1 MKPNQ
6 GGAAVSDKPKL
17 PAGKVT
23 SKEVE
28 INKIEVFWGT
38 TKDGKRTLQFVV
50 RMRMDRKSPEGEL
63 YSHYWTQ
70 YLPFSIRQDKGY
82 PILKNNS
89 RLFRFLQ
96 DVSGLTIQVDK
107 EGYAI
112 GDLLPDYGFPIF
124 GGVDPEKQHE
134 VHERLGYFNTCIPNS
149 DEWWNAKRAGEQV
162 DDPALRYFKLGDVEF
177 IGMKFNASF
186 TVTPEGY
193 INDLKRYVPVQEV
206 EI

>member
-6 GGAAVSDKPKL
+6 GGAEVSDKPKL

-28 INKIEVFWGT
+28 ITGVEVFWTT
-38 TKDGKRTLQFVV
+38 TKDDKRTLQFFV
-50 RMRMDRKSPEGEL
+50 RMRMDRKNPEGEL

-70 YLPFSIRQDKGY
+70 KLPFSINQSKGY
-82 PILKNNS
+82 PILRNNS

-96 DVSGLTIQVDK
+96 DVSGLTIKVDK
-107 EGYAI
+107 NGYAV
-112 GDLLPDYGFPIF
+112 GDLLPDYGFPVL
-124 GGVDPEKQHE
+124 GGVDPDQQHE
-134 VHERLGYFNTCIPNS
+134 VHERLGYFSTCIPDNE
-149 DEWWNAKRAGEQV
+149 EWWNAKKAGEQV
-162 DDPALRYFKLGDVEF
+162 ESTALNYFKLGDVEF